1 MQKAMELNGKKVMGQ
16 ELKLDMPR
24 SKETAQEDKKGKDG
38 VGGFENDPSPPFL
51 GMHEL
56 FGTQACNVRRKINF
70 SAMSSVPVRFNVC
83 RFYPQSLEHY
93 LLVWPRDLCLHLFSD
108 QLTKLTNCLRFC
120 LSTRE
125 GYKDSVCEKPSLLCY
140 GRRS

>member
-38 VGGFENDPSPPFL
+38 GKVLKTTQTPLFL

-56 FGTQACNVRRKINF
+56 FSTQACNVRRKIKC

-83 RFYPQSLEHY
+83 RFYPQSL
-93 LLVWPRDLCLHLFSD
+93 
-108 QLTKLTNCLRFC
+108 
-120 LSTRE
+120 
-125 GYKDSVCEKPSLLCY
+125 
-140 GRRS
+140 